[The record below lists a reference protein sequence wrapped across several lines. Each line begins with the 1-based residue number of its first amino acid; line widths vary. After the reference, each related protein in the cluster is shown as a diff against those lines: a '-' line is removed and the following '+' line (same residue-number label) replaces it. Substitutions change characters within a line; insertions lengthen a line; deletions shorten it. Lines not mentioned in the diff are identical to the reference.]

1 MLTSV
6 PPANPHAQVRNQGL
20 RQECQRLVGDTH
32 AVVGR
37 MAHTLVRTARLKAAM
52 AAMEAEA
59 EGNPSSTPTG
69 PGVVETAVLEL
80 VPTLEGLNAQLAAA
94 VASCAART
102 SP

>member
-1 MLTSV
+1 MLTSL
-6 PPANPHAQVRNQGL
+6 PPANPCAQVRNQGL
-20 RQECQRLVGDTH
+20 RQECQRLVSDTH

-37 MAHTLVRTARLKAAM
+37 MAHVRTARLKAAM

-59 EGNPSSTPTG
+59 EGNPSSAPTG
-69 PGVVETAVLEL
+69 PSVVETAVLEL

-102 SP
+102 ST